1 MSRYVLTAE
10 AQRTSNRFE
19 TTFLRKAV
27 SELRATSSGLI
38 TGFRALARTPGQG
51 YRREDLTP
59 RPELRFWSVFSYR
72 IDKKSLTIIAILH
85 AKRDVERLL
94 ISGDG
99 ARAARKDAIGTIS
112 HIRPGDASICHVVPV
127 RLAFTVATSPP
138 GPTPFGNNPNC
149 APYARAAES

>member
-10 AQRTSNRFE
+10 AQRDLKQIRDYVFE
-19 TTFLRKAV
+19 EGGFRVARYV
-27 SELRATSSGLI
+27 VGSLI

-59 RPELRFWSVFSYR
+59 RPELRFWSVFSYLIVHR

-94 ISGDG
+94 DQ
-99 ARAARKDAIGTIS
+99 R
-112 HIRPGDASICHVVPV
+112 
-127 RLAFTVATSPP
+127 
-138 GPTPFGNNPNC
+138 
-149 APYARAAES
+149 